1 MSTMDIGMPYARAGK
16 GRPVKQSDFGLRG
29 RVVVGSVAAVLLL
42 GGIGGWAATAKLSGA
57 VISSGT
63 VLVED
68 SLKVLQH
75 PDGGIVRAIEVRKG
89 QDVLQGQ
96 VLLRLDDVQIR
107 TEQAI
112 LTGQLAEFVA
122 RRARL
127 EAERDGL
134 TAITFPD
141 GYLDQYPN
149 AAQILQGE
157 QQLFDSM
164 VRNRAS
170 RREQLE
176 SQVDQL
182 RKEIIGLDFQAS
194 ALEREMV
201 LLQEERA
208 RMGSLAEK
216 GLMETTRINATDREL
231 ARMMGS
237 QGEVTANI
245 ARSNARIGEIQ
256 VQILAIDELAYT
268 EAQRELRQLDATIAE
283 LQNRLAEVTDRLA
296 RTEIRSP
303 VSGVIN
309 ELTVTTLG
317 GVISPAERLMTIVP
331 DDADLKIEFRVQI
344 NDIDQIEVG
353 QPAKLRFSAFDQRT
367 TPEIDATIS
376 RVSAAA
382 TSDATTGQS
391 FYLAEAEVAGDL
403 SVLGDRGLVPGMPV
417 EVFVQTREQVAISY
431 FLKPFTDQVTRAFRE
446 E

>member
-1 MSTMDIGMPYARAGK
+1 MSTMDIGMPYERTGK
-16 GRPVKQSDFGLRG
+16 GRPVKHAEFGLRG
-29 RVVVGSVAAVLLL
+29 RVIIGSVAAVLLV

-96 VLLRLDDVQIR
+96 VVLRLDDVQIR

-112 LTGQLAEFVA
+112 LSGQLAELVA

-134 TAITFPD
+134 TAITFPT
-141 GYLDQYPN
+141 GYLEQYTN
-149 AAQILQGE
+149 AALILRGE
-157 QQLFDSM
+157 QKLFDSM
-164 VRNRAS
+164 VRNRQS

-182 RKEIIGLDFQAS
+182 RKEIIGLEFQAS
-194 ALEREMV
+194 ALESELT

-208 RMGSLAEK
+208 RMGTLAEK

-237 QGEVTANI
+237 QGEVTASI

-283 LQNRLAEVTDRLA
+283 IQNRLAEVTDRLA

-309 ELTVTTLG
+309 ELSVTTLG

-382 TSDATTGQS
+382 TSDAASGQS

>member
-1 MSTMDIGMPYARAGK
+1 
-16 GRPVKQSDFGLRG
+16 
-29 RVVVGSVAAVLLL
+29 
-42 GGIGGWAATAKLSGA
+42 
-57 VISSGT
+57 
-63 VLVED
+63 
-68 SLKVLQH
+68 
-75 PDGGIVRAIEVRKG
+75 
-89 QDVLQGQ
+89 
-96 VLLRLDDVQIR
+96 
-107 TEQAI
+107 
-112 LTGQLAEFVA
+112 
-122 RRARL
+122 
-127 EAERDGL
+127 
-134 TAITFPD
+134 
-141 GYLDQYPN
+141 
-149 AAQILQGE
+149 
-157 QQLFDSM
+157 
-164 VRNRAS
+164 
-170 RREQLE
+170 
-176 SQVDQL
+176 
-182 RKEIIGLDFQAS
+182 
-194 ALEREMV
+194 
-201 LLQEERA
+201 
-208 RMGSLAEK
+208 
-216 GLMETTRINATDREL
+216 METTRINATDREL

-283 LQNRLAEVTDRLA
+283 LQNRLAEVTDRLS

-391 FYLAEAEVAGDL
+391 FYLAEAEVSGDL